1 MNQKQL
7 LKETQPQQQQQFWEE
22 IRKEAD
28 QGRQQ
33 YFNQF
38 ERLPSYPSQLAKQQ
52 QPYNY
57 SNLAIAAVTQTLSQE
72 LFPVLGQYRNSQ
84 L

>member
-38 ERLPSYPSQLAKQQ
+38 ERLPNYPSQL
-52 QPYNY
+52 
-57 SNLAIAAVTQTLSQE
+57 
-72 LFPVLGQYRNSQ
+72 
-84 L
+84 